1 MFEGLRYLH
10 SKKVAHC
17 DLKPDNFLFL
27 NEKEDSPL
35 KVIDFGMAKFVERR
49 KYFKSFCGT
58 PFYVAPEVII
68 GKYAEHCD
76 LWSLGVVMFVMLFG
90 YPPFYADQEKFGNTT
105 DEKILSLVRKGFE
118 PITKAGYGAHFPS
131 AIPASDSAKDLI
143 KKLLTLD
150 TVKRLS
156 AAEALEHP
164 WLTGSTA
171 SDKPI
176 LPKVIEN
183 LRSFDSNL
191 KLKNAVLS
199 MMSDSLSE
207 AELDVLTDTFKKID
221 ENGDGVITGA
231 EMKKALEQKDI
242 KISKEELDKLIKMAD
257 INGDGVLSYDE
268 LKLTCVQR
276 KLVAKEERIWAAFCK
291 LDLDGDGK
299 ISIKEIEKVLGAGVL
314 AKELVDEV
322 DKNGDGEVDYDEFIA
337 MWHKKNQPEEETGS
351 VLEHI
356 I

>member
-1 MFEGLRYLH
+1 
-10 SKKVAHC
+10 
-17 DLKPDNFLFL
+17 
-27 NEKEDSPL
+27 
-35 KVIDFGMAKFVERR
+35 
-49 KYFKSFCGT
+49 
-58 PFYVAPEVII
+58 
-68 GKYAEHCD
+68 
-76 LWSLGVVMFVMLFG
+76 MLFG
-90 YPPFYADQEKFGNTT
+90 YPPFYADQEKFGALT
-105 DEKILSLVRKGFE
+105 DDKILSLVRKGFE
-118 PITKAGYGAHFPS
+118 PVTKAGYGPHFPS

-143 KKLLTLD
+143 KNLLTLD
-150 TVKRLS
+150 IAKRLT
-156 AAEALEHP
+156 AEEALEHP

-183 LRSFDSNL
+183 LRLFDSNL
-191 KLKNAVLS
+191 KLKNAVLT
-199 MMSDSLSE
+199 MMADSLTESE
-207 AELDVLTDTFKKID
+207 LEVLTETFKKID

-231 EMKKALEQKDI
+231 EMKKALEQKDM

-299 ISIKEIEKVLGAGVL
+299 ISIKEIEKVLGKGVL

-322 DKNGDGEVDYDEFIA
+322 DKNGDGEVDYDEFIS
-337 MWHKKNQPEEETGS
+337 MWSKQNQGGGEASPALDA
-351 VLEHI
+351 VLS
-356 I
+356 